1 MRIAF
6 LPPFRI
12 AAGSLLV
19 VLLGVVGFQVLR
31 WRNPVSPEAILARA
45 DQMSWLNGWI
55 AAEPLYRQA
64 ELQFA
69 QRHQPSKALYARVSE
84 MPAHSESSTSVP
96 AQIAQLT
103 NDLALPE
110 AQEPETRLRALTI
123 LGMLEVNY
131 DAGMA
136 RTTWADVEALALR
149 QHQYLLAA
157 RAMGEQGIAAFLL
170 GDIATAKKNVV
181 KAWMVAKAADPGAH
195 IRYASMYGAGL
206 VEMHKYKEALGPL
219 NEAIKV
225 AGKTRGAAYPTIA
238 ITAKIEALS
247 GLGENKEAL
256 VLAGE
261 EMQRVSGYHLA
272 GHLYEL
278 YQTRAGVYERMGQ
291 WDQAVSDYGQA
302 VQYAKQLSYWRGL
315 TQVDGSLATAYLHQG
330 ALQPALTT
338 INEAIASNER
348 IPDELYF
355 IPRDLAIKAEIMAR
369 LGDNKSSILL
379 YKKSADMLDALLSR
393 VPTSTVERQLLA
405 DLSKVYSR
413 YFEFLCDQGKTADA
427 FRVIERARGRVE
439 AQSLGHHEVLTPH
452 EPNPAEQQLSKLN
465 IDLLNTD
472 ESTARGHILDSI
484 YETEL
489 QLDTDSTAGDKAP
502 EPVDLGQLQRELRP
516 SELFVE
522 YVLDNPHSYALALT
536 HNTVHRYTLPP
547 RDELEQESTQYRS
560 EILKQKTDLALAQQ
574 LFNGL
579 LGGIPEFKEKQAL
592 IVVPDGKLH
601 LLPFSALVDKG
612 QYILTSHLVSVAP
625 SGTVLHILEHRAEH
639 IEKGDLPYVG
649 VAAWTTNTPPHTLL
663 ASIHRAVYGP
673 VRRELVALPESR
685 HEVEAIAADLPKPS
699 TILLGDSATKT
710 NFKQLPLGQ
719 FSVIHLA
726 LHGYVDP
733 EIPDRSALVFAPQQQ
748 AMDDGL
754 LQIREIR
761 NLHLNASLVTLSAC
775 NTGVGPVGE
784 EGVANIVNAFIEAGS
799 QSVVSTLW
807 ELEDHA
813 TAHLMTVF
821 YDHLGRHEEKAEAL
835 RQAQLEMLNSGA
847 PPYYWA
853 GFVLDGD
860 PNGSLFRAP
869 VNNLIARSSR

>member
-1 MRIAF
+1 MRVAF

-12 AAGSLLV
+12 AAGLLLV

-69 QRHQPSKALYARVSE
+69 QRHQPSKTLYARVSE

-502 EPVDLGQLQRELRP
+502 APVDLGQLQRELRP